1 MGIVEEVLTD
11 FLSELR
17 DLADTSYE
25 TLKELESM
33 DELSDSSAMKSL
45 VDSLS
50 ESTDDGE
57 KQMSKAETEKYAR
70 MFRRDYNKVKRWA
83 GVVTKWQ
90 NRYQRRPS
98 AGIKKIV
105 DKYAIELELAI
116 EAFSKKVNEAKAQGK

>member
-33 DELSDSSAMKSL
+33 D
-45 VDSLS
+45 
-50 ESTDDGE
+50 DGE
-57 KQMSKAETEKYAR
+57 KQMSEAETKKYAK
-70 MFRRDYNKVKRWA
+70 MFRRDYKKVERWA
-83 GVVTKWQ
+83 AVVTKWQ
-90 NRYQRRPS
+90 NRYKKRPS
-98 AGIKKIV
+98 AGLKKIV

>member
-1 MGIVEEVLTD
+1 MG
-11 FLSELR
+11 
-17 DLADTSYE
+17 SYQ
-25 TLKELESM
+25 TMKELESM

-57 KQMSKAETEKYAR
+57 KQLSEAETKKYAK
-70 MFRRDYNKVKRWA
+70 MFRRDYKKVELWA
-83 GVVTKWQ
+83 AVVTKWQ

-105 DKYAIELELAI
+105 DKYAIELEKAI